1 MMCKPSYQLVML
13 FKLNSN
19 KVKVDNILMQH
30 VLVTAVISNPA
41 LANCDKRDVIT
52 KNLRPGVEVASVGF

>member
-1 MMCKPSYQLVML
+1 MFKPSYQLVMH

-19 KVKVDNILMQH
+19 RVKVDNILMQH
-30 VLVTAVISNPA
+30 VAVISNPA